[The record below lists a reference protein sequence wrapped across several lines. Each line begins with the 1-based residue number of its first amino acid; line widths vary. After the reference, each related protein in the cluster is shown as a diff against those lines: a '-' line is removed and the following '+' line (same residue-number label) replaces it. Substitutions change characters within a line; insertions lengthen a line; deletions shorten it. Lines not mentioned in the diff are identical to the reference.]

1 MSKPA
6 PSSLKKASQ
15 SPWGRQA
22 LVRARCAPAV
32 FPAVQGAKNKADGR
46 PWLQLDR
53 SVLCRTR
60 RSRRPLDRPLPD
72 LNHEFREYAAQQL
85 KRLR

>member
-6 PSSLKKASQ
+6 PSSLKKACQ

-22 LVRARCAPAV
+22 LVRARCAPSV
-32 FPAVQGAKNKADGR
+32 FPAIQGAKNKADGK

-53 SVLCRTR
+53 SVLWRAR
-60 RSRRPLDRPLPD
+60 RSRRPSDRPLPD
-72 LNHEFREYAAQQL
+72 LTTSFANTL
-85 KRLR
+85 LNS